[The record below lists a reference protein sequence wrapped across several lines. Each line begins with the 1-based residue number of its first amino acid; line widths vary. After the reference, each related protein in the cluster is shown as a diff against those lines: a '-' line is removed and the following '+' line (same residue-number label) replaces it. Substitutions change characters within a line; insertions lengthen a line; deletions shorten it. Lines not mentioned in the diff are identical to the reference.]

1 MQKDYNEILM
11 SLNIKEWCHA
21 MGHETEDDIQ
31 DAYMIGLDFIKHHP
45 NKYPSNAYGY
55 ISNFFK
61 QKYKNNI
68 NYVSLEGW
76 LSNNNEYKALPPT
89 EIGDFWKVDEQLHYN
104 EAMQRV
110 LDAIK
115 EKSFFIKDNY
125 QVRYT
130 TQEEYRF
137 HLMSYYDR
145 CNMIQ
150 YVIDH
155 NTPLSR
161 NLVCVLLYFSK
172 LRTLEEIGKEFNISV
187 STTTN
192 IIAKGIKQFRH
203 YVDNELLDESYR
215 YTIKELFY

>member
-45 NKYPSNAYGY
+45 NKYPPNAYGY

-203 YVDNELLDESYR
+203 YVDKELLDESYR

>member
-55 ISNFFK
+55 ISNFL
-61 QKYKNNI
+61 NRNI

-130 TQEEYRF
+130 TQEEYRY
-137 HLMSYYDR
+137 HLMYYYDK
-145 CNMIQ
+145 CNVIQ

-155 NTPLSR
+155 NIPLSR
-161 NLVCVLLYFSK
+161 NLVCVLLYFSN
-172 LRTLEEIGKEFNISV
+172 LHTLEEIGKEFNISV
-187 STTTN
+187 STAAN
-192 IIAKGIKQFRH
+192 IIAKGIRQFRH
-203 YVDNELLDESYR
+203 YVDKELLDESYR

>member
-11 SLNIKEWCHA
+11 SLNIKEWCHT

-31 DAYMIGLDFIKHHP
+31 DAYVIGLDFITHHP
-45 NKYPSNAYGY
+45 NKYPSNAYPY

-203 YVDNELLDESYR
+203 YVDKELLDESYR

>member
-61 QKYKNNI
+61 QKYKSNI
-68 NYVSLEGW
+68 SFISLEDW

-145 CNMIQ
+145 CNMIK

-172 LRTLEEIGKEFNISV
+172 LRTLEEISKQFNISV
-187 STTTN
+187 PTTTN

-203 YVDNELLDESYR
+203 YVNKELLDESYR

>member
-68 NYVSLEGW
+68 NYVSLESW
-76 LSNNNEYKALPPT
+76 LNNNEYKALPPT

-130 TQEEYRF
+130 TQEEYRY
-137 HLMSYYDR
+137 HLMYYYDK
-145 CNMIQ
+145 CNVIQ

-155 NTPLSR
+155 NIPLSR
-161 NLVCVLLYFSK
+161 NLVCVLLYFSN
-172 LRTLEEIGKEFNISV
+172 LHTLEEIGKEFNISV
-187 STTTN
+187 STAAN

-203 YVDNELLDESYR
+203 YVDKELLDESYR

>member
-1 MQKDYNEILM
+1 MQRDYNEILM

-130 TQEEYRF
+130 TQEEYRY
-137 HLMSYYDR
+137 HLMYYYDK
-145 CNMIQ
+145 CNVIQ

-155 NTPLSR
+155 NIPLSR
-161 NLVCVLLYFSK
+161 NLVWVLLYFSN
-172 LRTLEEIGKEFNISV
+172 LHTLEEIGKEFNISV
-187 STTTN
+187 STAAN
-192 IIAKGIKQFRH
+192 IIAKGIRQFRH
-203 YVDNELLDESYR
+203 YVDKELLDESYR

>member
-1 MQKDYNEILM
+1 MQKDCNEILM
-11 SLNIKEWCHA
+11 SLNIKEWCHT

-45 NKYPSNAYGY
+45 NRYPSNAYGY

-130 TQEEYRF
+130 TQEEYRY
-137 HLMSYYDR
+137 HLMYYYDK
-145 CNMIQ
+145 CNVIQ

-155 NTPLSR
+155 NIPLSR
-161 NLVCVLLYFSK
+161 NLVCVLLYFSN
-172 LRTLEEIGKEFNISV
+172 LHTLEEIGKEFNISV
-187 STTTN
+187 STAAN
-192 IIAKGIKQFRH
+192 IIAKGIRQFRH
-203 YVDNELLDESYR
+203 YVDKELLDESYR

>member
-130 TQEEYRF
+130 TQNIDIT
-137 HLMSYYDR
+137 L
-145 CNMIQ
+145 CIIMI
-150 YVIDH
+150 
-155 NTPLSR
+155 N
-161 NLVCVLLYFSK
+161 
-172 LRTLEEIGKEFNISV
+172 
-187 STTTN
+187 
-192 IIAKGIKQFRH
+192 AM
-203 YVDNELLDESYR
+203 
-215 YTIKELFY
+215 